1 MSSGHASSTS
11 VERLP
16 RLSHGL
22 QRVDVMKRL
31 ATTSTVVAR
40 KPHNSNAVNAA
51 GERRA
56 PGLLDTGLVLAFA
69 LLQKPTG

>member
-1 MSSGHASSTS
+1 
-11 VERLP
+11 
-16 RLSHGL
+16 
-22 QRVDVMKRL
+22 MKRL